1 MANILCVDCS
11 PQDGIDFL
19 GVWQCV
25 ACLLCG
31 PDNCGSSG
39 LKHNKSG
46 RSTIRAA
53 DADAQR
59 EFNGTDLFGS
69 LPLSAFLSGS
79 IYGGAKSRERNRTTA
94 AVAKNGELQR

>member
-1 MANILCVDCS
+1 MAVC
-11 PQDGIDFL
+11 G
-19 GVWQCV
+19 
-25 ACLLCG
+25 LLCG

-46 RSTIRAA
+46 RSANGAAA

-79 IYGGAKSRERNRTTA
+79 IYGGAKSRERNRTTT
-94 AVAKNGELQR
+94 KSGKLQC